1 MSIKIK
7 KMETDDEIRGKAF
20 VHWQSWQEAYPGMV
34 RQEYLDSLSL
44 EKCEQIAFA
53 WPDQM
58 FVAKDGDRVIGFV
71 GYGHRDGDP
80 AEVGEVFA
88 LYVLKEYYGKKV
100 GRLLMNAALEQ
111 LNNSYTEICL
121 WTLKENR
128 RAIRFYQKCGFIPD
142 GKEKENKNIEA
153 TEIRMILAE

>member
-1 MSIKIK
+1 MGIIIK

-34 RQEYLDSLSL
+34 RQEFLDRLSL

-58 FVAKDGDRVIGFV
+58 FVAKDGDRVVGFV
-71 GYGHRDGDP
+71 GYGHRDGEP
-80 AEVGEVFA
+80 AEAGEVFA
-88 LYVLKEYYGKKV
+88 LYVLKEYYGKGV

-111 LNNSYTEICL
+111 LNSSYPEICL

-128 RAIRFYQKCGFIPD
+128 RAIRFYRKCGFVPD
-142 GKEKENKNIEA
+142 GTEKENKNIEA
-153 TEIRMILAE
+153 TEIRMVLAG